1 MIIMGNRLIK
11 HLQYTMKHNLYHALL
26 AALLIMPASPVSAQQ
41 TRHELRAGLAI
52 GVDPHLHH
60 RLDTYLDTYPLE
72 KGKGIISD
80 FNGDGPEW
88 SAHLEYF
95 YHLNQRWA
103 VGGSVGVG
111 KSYVSA
117 HLP

>member
-11 HLQYTMKHNLYHALL
+11 HLQYMMKHNLYH
-26 AALLIMPASPVSAQQ
+26 ALLIMPASPVSAQQ

-88 SAHLEYF
+88 SAHL
-95 YHLNQRWA
+95 
-103 VGGSVGVG
+103 
-111 KSYVSA
+111 
-117 HLP
+117 